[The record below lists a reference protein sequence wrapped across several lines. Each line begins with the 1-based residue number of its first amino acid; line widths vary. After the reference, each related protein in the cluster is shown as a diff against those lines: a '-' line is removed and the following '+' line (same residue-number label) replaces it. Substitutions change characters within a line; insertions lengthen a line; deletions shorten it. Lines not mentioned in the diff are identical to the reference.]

1 MRILGSV
8 VALFACFSAASSQSS
23 NQFQNEINHILP
35 ADVSN
40 LGVLNNSSPFDYKQ
54 TKSVQISEDDRL
66 DHYALYWRG
75 IKVQGSDLVIR
86 VDKRLGR
93 KVISGRVL
101 GDNDLRSSLLNYQ
114 SISKAY
120 PQDFGVLSAEIA
132 KYYEIERSKIRN
144 VKQYISKNKFGN
156 FIPIYKIELI
166 DDKRQRRLITLDA
179 ASLNVI
185 EDVNATA
192 SFLSPHSESYY
203 AVATT
208 MGNYKVGFNCH
219 QSPNMASEKCQN
231 TVLPNEHPL
240 AQLYY
245 PIVPT
250 ISNLYFRSDKG
261 GAFSEFAGYPMVVK
275 LDNGQCVYSNNLV
288 ETYYGSSTTP
298 HSYDCSSG
306 VTESH
311 GIEGEPYFY
320 YLAKGAF
327 KAVNDAH
334 FYAGI
339 TAQVLYG
346 HFSNLY
352 PEQNERCPD
361 GGSYCLNV
369 IKQRTDSGHISQSSW
384 DGEFTNYASGFRG
397 APFPHGSSIDIVAH
411 EIGHAILEWNTGN
424 IISNVDNI
432 GDDDGSRAQRSALH
446 ESFADITA
454 IAVKD
459 HYYKNLQPEPS
470 DSNWLQT
477 PVFSQL
483 SKEDEYF
490 WAIGWDARL
499 RNAYSRFLKQPRR
512 DGVSIDDYRDF
523 ESVTGSHQRA
533 GAFNKLFYLIAT
545 SDGWSVERAYGL
557 VIKAMTACFNE
568 TTGMLEA
575 SQCLIE
581 VANAEDKQQIAA
593 MAKRVGLIPQD
604 SRATTLEVSIERLF
618 EQISYNIADARL
630 SGDTVDKLVIR
641 QGEETLLEW
650 TPNAQGTWLE
660 ASKGEI
666 KLSEGDHELHWQAEL
681 NNGSTLESYR
691 IASLIEQ
698 AVCKPEN
705 AAGSHINSLT
715 VNGEKVEVTDG
726 YGNVQL
732 VDAVYSQAPLKIQL
746 PIDISQLSIK
756 AYIDLDRNGYF
767 DAEEITLPTEI
778 TNEILLPEE
787 PFGELQKGPAI
798 VRLVVGEQSGPSACS
813 NEMEAQTV
821 DIKFAYQVG
830 EYVAPAL
837 SFTYEQ
843 YNRTINFDIPHQYSN
858 AHSFRWLIDGE
869 QFDTDSYN
877 YALQMLESTE
887 VSLVLLRDGEEVNRF
902 NKQVAVMNEP
912 NFGIQCVQN
921 GTKCQLSLNYD
932 NQVAG
937 ATYTWEINGDTFERG
952 DLTAFEY
959 DFEGYGQQTIT
970 VLMSANGGAT
980 QFTYEQSIELH
991 EAPDLDIKV
1000 TQQNMNFTFD
1010 IAQELPDGYDVVL
1023 IIDGVE
1029 YQYDALGTIINMPE
1043 KPSQVSFVVKRN
1055 GVVIKQAP
1063 LHIDYIDSPQLA
1075 FTCLVE
1081 GNTCLFTAEHED
1093 VGQNFKY
1100 NWVFG
1105 DGATALTET
1114 PTVSHTYESSSTYF
1128 ASLTL
1133 IVNESAEFTVSK
1145 ELIID
1150 NPISTIEVSSSQ
1162 HNRTIKLEATGEISP
1177 DISFV
1182 WFIGSE
1188 RLSGKIVSYDIGE
1201 LGGEYNVQLQ
1211 IMKNNGIV
1219 REIDAVVVG
1228 YPDIGLDFVWKL
1240 HKPNTLNFDFSVSK

>member
-35 ADVSN
+35 AGVSN
-40 LGVLNNSSPFDYKQ
+40 SGALNNSSVFNYKQ
-54 TKSVQISEDDRL
+54 TKSVQISEGERL
-66 DHYALYWRG
+66 EHYALYWRG
-75 IKVQGSDLVIR
+75 IKVQDSDLVIR
-86 VDKRLGR
+86 VDHLGR
-93 KVISGRVL
+93 KLISGSVL
-101 GDNDLRSSLLNYQ
+101 GDNDLRPSLLNHK

-120 PQDFGVLSAEIA
+120 PHDFDNLSAEIVKSYA
-132 KYYEIERSKIRN
+132 LENAKIRN
-144 VKQYISKNKFGN
+144 IKQYISKNKLGN
-156 FIPIYKIELI
+156 LTPIYKLELI
-166 DDKRQRRLITLDA
+166 DNKKQRRLITLDA
-179 ASLNVI
+179 ASLKVI
-185 EDVNATA
+185 EDINATA
-192 SFLSPHSESYY
+192 SFLSPHTESYY

-208 MGNYKVGFNCH
+208 TGNYKVGFNCH

-231 TVLPNEHPL
+231 TTLPNEHPL

-245 PIVPT
+245 PIAPT
-250 ISNLYFRSDKG
+250 ISNLYFRTEQE
-261 GAFSEFAGYPMVVK
+261 GAFSEFAGYPMVIK
-275 LDNGQCVYSNNLV
+275 LDNGQCVYSNHLV
-288 ETYYGSSTTP
+288 ETYYGSSATP
-298 HSYDCSSG
+298 HSYDCSTG

-311 GIEGEPYFY
+311 GIEGDPYIY

-334 FYAGI
+334 FYAGV

-346 HFSNLY
+346 HFSELY
-352 PEQNERCPD
+352 PEQSERCPTE
-361 GGSYCLNV
+361 GSYCLNV
-369 IKQRTDSGHISQSSW
+369 IKQRADSGHISQSSW

-424 IISNVDNI
+424 IISDVDNI
-432 GDDDGSRAQRSALH
+432 GDQDGTRAQRSALH

-459 HYYKNLQPEPS
+459 HYYRHLQPEPS

-477 PVFSQL
+477 PIFAKL
-483 SKEDEYF
+483 SEEGEYF

-581 VANAEDKQQIAA
+581 VANVEDKQQISAL
-593 MAKRVGLIPQD
+593 AKRVGLIPQD

-618 EQISYNIADARL
+618 EQVSYDISDARL
-630 SGDTVDKLVIR
+630 TGDTVDKLVLR
-641 QGEETLLEW
+641 QGEETLFEW
-650 TPNAQGTWLE
+650 TPNAQGTWSD

-666 KLSEGDHELHWQAEL
+666 TLSEGDHELHWQAEL
-681 NNGSTLESYR
+681 NDGSTLESYR

-705 AAGSHINSLT
+705 AAGSHINTLT
-715 VNGEKVEVTDG
+715 VNGEVVQVTDG
-726 YGNVQL
+726 YGNVEL
-732 VDAVYSQAPLKIQL
+732 VDAVYSQSPLKIQL
-746 PIDISQLSIK
+746 PLDISQLQIK

-767 DAEEITLPTEI
+767 DAEEITLPADI
-778 TNEILLPEE
+778 TNEIVLPKA
-787 PFGELQKGPAI
+787 PFGELKQGPAI
-798 VRLVVGEQSGPSACS
+798 IRLVVAEQSSSSACS
-813 NEMEAQTV
+813 NEIGTQTV
-821 DIKFAYQVG
+821 DVKFAYLDG

-843 YNRTINFDIPHQYSN
+843 YNRSINFEIPHQYSN
-858 AHSFRWLIDGE
+858 AHSFRWLIDGQ
-869 QFDTDSYN
+869 QFDTDNYN
-877 YALQMLESTE
+877 YTQQMLESTE

-902 NKQVAVMNEP
+902 NKQVTVMDEP

-921 GTKCQLSLNYD
+921 GTTCQLSLSYD

-937 ATYTWEINGDTFERG
+937 ATYTWEINGDTFERS
-952 DLTAFEY
+952 DLSAFEY
-959 DFEGYGQQTIT
+959 DFEGYGQHTIT
-970 VLMSANGGAT
+970 VLMSANNGAA
-980 QFTYEQSIELH
+980 QFTYEQNIALH
-991 EAPDLDIKV
+991 EAPELDIKV
-1000 TQQNMNFTFD
+1000 TQQNMNFTFN
-1010 IAQELPDGYDVVL
+1010 IAQDIPDGYDVVL

-1029 YQYDALGTIINMPE
+1029 YQYEALGTMINLPE

-1063 LHIDYIDSPQLA
+1063 LLLDYIENPQLA
-1075 FTCLVE
+1075 LSCSIE

-1093 VGQNFKY
+1093 VGQNLKY

-1105 DGATALTET
+1105 DGATASTET
-1114 PTVSHTYESSSTYF
+1114 PTVSHTYDSSGTYI

-1145 ELIID
+1145 ELIIN
-1150 NPISTIEVSSSQ
+1150 NPTSNIEVSSSQ
-1162 HNRTIKLEATGEISP
+1162 HNRTIQLQATGEIAS

-1182 WFIGSE
+1182 WSIGSE
-1188 RLSGKIVSYDIGE
+1188 RLAGKVVNYDIAE

-1211 IMKNNGIV
+1211 IMKNGSIV
-1219 REIDAVVVG
+1219 REINQVIIG

-1240 HKPNTLNFDFSVSK
+1240 QKPNTLNFEFSVSK